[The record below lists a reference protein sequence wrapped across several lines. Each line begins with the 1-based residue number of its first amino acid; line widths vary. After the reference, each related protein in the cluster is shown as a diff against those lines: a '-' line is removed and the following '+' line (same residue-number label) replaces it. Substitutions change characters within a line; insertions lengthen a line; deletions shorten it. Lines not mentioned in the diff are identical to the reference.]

1 MKRRIGRIA
10 GVVVVVVAGALLLG
24 PGVAAAPPAQRSVTW
39 TLTAA
44 QCPNLPTGTTVT
56 GTGRLR
62 KVQDGRV
69 DIEHATGTAT
79 DQAGNVYLW
88 SYDFKAVFRSK
99 DSELWVDHFVMAG
112 DGPALLNNGFVA
124 VVSPD
129 GVDVIHEFGDP
140 YNFETDSPI
149 CDPL

>member
-1 MKRRIGRIA
+1 MKQRIV
-10 GVVVVVVAGALLLG
+10 GVVAVAGAVLLG
-24 PGVAAAPPAQRSVTW
+24 PGAAAASAAPPAQRPVTW

-56 GTGRLR
+56 GIGTLSE
-62 KVQDGRV
+62 VQGGDRV
-69 DIEHATGTAT
+69 SIEHATGTAT
-79 DQAGNVYLW
+79 DQAGNVYRW
-88 SYDFKAVFRSK
+88 SYSFRAVSRSG
-99 DSELWVDHFVMAG
+99 DSELWVDHFVLAG
-112 DGPALLNNGFVA
+112 AGPAGLNNGFVA

-140 YNFETDSPI
+140 INFETITPI

>member
-24 PGVAAAPPAQRSVTW
+24 PGVGAAPPAQRQVTW

-88 SYDFKAVFRSK
+88 SYTFRAVFRSR

-129 GVDVIHEFGDP
+129 GVDMIHEYGDP
-140 YNFETDSPI
+140 YNFETDTPI